1 MGENRPV
8 ISLPGRPL
16 RSLVVIAA
24 ICLLTSCAAKDH
36 PQKPAAVACPA
47 PQGTTSVGEPI
58 PKDCT
63 LEILS
68 GGTLRLAS
76 LVGKPSVINFWAAW
90 CTFCIAEMPDF
101 QKVYADLSSKVEFVG
116 ADLIGIQG
124 ETKSVAR
131 TFANKTGVK
140 YPLVFDLD
148 AKLYGHFSARLV
160 MPVTIFVR
168 ADGIVAFRQFGPLTE
183 KKIRELLRTK
193 LRVA

>member
-16 RSLVVIAA
+16 KAFVAVAVLCVATA
-24 ICLLTSCAAKDH
+24 CAAKDH
-36 PQKPAAVACPA
+36 PPKAAVASCPA
-47 PQGTTSVGEPI
+47 PQGTTSVGELI
-58 PKDCT
+58 PKECA

-101 QKVYADLSSKVEFVG
+101 QKVYSDLGSKVEFVG

-124 ETKSVAR
+124 ETKAVAR
-131 TFANKTGVK
+131 TFADKTGVK

-160 MPVTIFVR
+160 MPVTVFVR
-168 ADGIVAFRQFGPLTE
+168 ADGVVAFRQFGPLTE

-193 LRVA
+193 LGVA

>member
-8 ISLPGRPL
+8 IFIRGGRL
-16 RSLVVIAA
+16 KALVAIAVLCALTACPKKDSPEPAVIA
-24 ICLLTSCAAKDH
+24 CR
-36 PQKPAAVACPA
+36 A

-58 PKDCT
+58 PKECM
-63 LEILS
+63 LELLN
-68 GGTLRLAS
+68 GGIIRLGS

-101 QKVYADLSSKVEFVG
+101 QRVYADLRSKVEFVG
-116 ADLIGIQG
+116 ADLLGIQG
-124 ETKSVAR
+124 ETKGVAR
-131 TFANKTGVK
+131 TFADKTGVE

-148 AKLYGHFSARLV
+148 ARLYGHFSARLV
-160 MPVTIFVR
+160 MPVTIFVK
-168 ADGIVAFRQFGPLTE
+168 ADGVVAFRQFGPLTE